1 MPLFNRTSAAPK
13 EQPAAEK
20 PEETATSMRER
31 VTSMTSA
38 ELARTIAE
46 MNNAKEMPEIFRERG
61 VQDAIEKRMAEVDVS
76 LNTKEQWQRLS
87 GAIAAN
93 PVADMAEEKFVE
105 EMEQKGGIKYRIG
118 KFLLKMFG
126 WLGFKKA
133 IALQESIKEKGYFR
147 TALEGAKQY
156 PAFTSFLAMIGVKAT
171 PQVTEYLKQNEAP
184 ITKVLEEKISAS
196 GDSAEEVV
204 KSYAERVKDVAAKAA
219 DGGIAVLAKGLAGI
233 LGGTYDEETGVVS
246 IPSLLGESAT
256 IRPPVI
262 MAWQAGARLRGG
274 NTVLKAAYST
284 MLVENRFKTFLR
296 EAKGANKQLDAAMEG
311 KRTLAE
317 RGLEIIKKNNGFA
330 ISGKEGKELE
340 DILTVLEKDVGFTS
354 KDVMQTIGADPKEL
368 EARRAEVLSH
378 MDDIS
383 KQEIADFNATKTRVE
398 TLLKNAEENMKKG
411 NHGGTQ
417 DEYRKTV
424 VEEVNK
430 ITAEYNAK
438 ATAMKVAEGHKAAS
452 LMNMLDA
459 QVQEHLQ
466 RAKQPNVVNRALE
479 KTASSMESFGFSM
492 AKSPVGFVVKG
503 VAAYSF
509 LPLIT
514 EGVAAFRQGEE
525 GAAAQKAVMLDATE
539 AGLGFVPIVGNVMD
553 FRAAIMGT
561 DLNGRELDTWGRVTS
576 AAFGTVGMAADI
588 LGFFTAGT
596 TTVAYRA
603 ARGAMKAGKA
613 VFKTADTV
621 KTVGAT
627 ADVIKSANA
636 AADTI
641 KGMENMYDTT
651 ASVSKAGGLLHKAHN
666 VARGAQHSMQIV
678 TYTQLGVSLAMGMS
692 TVAENIGGALEN
704 AGNFAQKGVG
714 MVNAGVDATVE
725 AAQDAKDYVIQNI
738 PSFPH
743 GTR

>member
-1 MPLFNRTSAAPK
+1 MGLSPSPERPK
-13 EQPAAEK
+13 NIVESQADMQK
-20 PEETATSMRER
+20 R

-46 MNNAKEMPEIFRERG
+46 MNNAKAMPEIFRGRE

-76 LNTKEQWQRLS
+76 LNTKEQWERLRGS
-87 GAIAAN
+87 ITTNAIEGA
-93 PVADMAEEKFVE
+93 AEDRFVE
-105 EMEQKGGIKYRIG
+105 ELEKKGGIRYRIG
-118 KFLLKMFG
+118 KFLLKILSIF
-126 WLGFKKA
+126 GFKKA
-133 IALQESIKEKGYFR
+133 VALQESIKEKGFLR
-147 TALEGAKQY
+147 TALEGAKEY

-184 ITKVLEEKISAS
+184 ITQVLQEKIQNSTEP
-196 GDSAEEVV
+196 AEQVV
-204 KSYAERVKDVAAKAA
+204 RSYAERVKDVAAKAA
-219 DGGIAVLAKGLAGI
+219 DGGIAILAKGLAGI

-274 NTVLKAAYST
+274 NTLLKAAYST
-284 MLVENRFKTFLR
+284 MLVESKFKTFLR
-296 EAKGANKQLDAAMEG
+296 DAKGANKQLDAAMEG
-311 KRTLAE
+311 KKALAQ
-317 RGLEIIKKNNGFA
+317 RGLEIIQKNNGFA
-330 ISGKEGKELE
+330 IAGKEGKELE
-340 DILTVLEKDVGFTS
+340 DILTVLEKEVGFTS

-368 EARRAEVLSH
+368 EARRQDVLTH
-378 MDDIS
+378 MDELS

-398 TLLKNAEENMKKG
+398 TMLKDAEENMKKG
-411 NHGGTQ
+411 NHGGAP

-424 VEEVNK
+424 IEDVNK
-430 ITAEYNAK
+430 LTAEYNAK
-438 ATAMKVAEGHKAAS
+438 ATAMKVAEGQKAAS
-452 LMNMLDA
+452 LMSMLDA
-459 QVQEHLQ
+459 QAQEQLQ
-466 RAKQPNVVNRALE
+466 RTKQPNIVNRGLE

-539 AGLGFVPIVGNVMD
+539 AGLGFIPIVGNVMD

-596 TTVAYRA
+596 TTIAYRA

-613 VFKTADTV
+613 VLKTADTV

-636 AADTI
+636 AADTM
-641 KGMENMYDTT
+641 KSMENMYDTT
-651 ASVSKAGGLLHKAHN
+651 KSVSKAGGLLHKAHN
-666 VARGAQHSMQIV
+666 VVRGAQHSMQIV

-692 TVAENIGGALEN
+692 TVAENIGGGLEK
-704 AGNFAQKGVG
+704 AGNFVQSGAT
-714 MVNAGVDATVE
+714 MVSNGVDAGIN
-725 AAQDAKDYVIQNI
+725 AAGDAKDYVVDHL
-738 PSFPH
+738 PSLPSLP
-743 GTR
+743 R